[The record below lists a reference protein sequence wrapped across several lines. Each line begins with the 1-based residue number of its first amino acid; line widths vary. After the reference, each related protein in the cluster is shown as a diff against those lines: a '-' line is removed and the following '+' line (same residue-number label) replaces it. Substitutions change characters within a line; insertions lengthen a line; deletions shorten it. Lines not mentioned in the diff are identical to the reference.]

1 MIMDVLG
8 RFPTRS
14 NSKKQNGESMR
25 LQLTAVFEKVPLGYI
40 AYVEELPGA
49 NTQGRTMEEA
59 RANLFEAVEMTIEA
73 NRNLSEE
80 EIHDR
85 VMIKEPFAVL
95 TA

>member
-1 MIMDVLG
+1 
-8 RFPTRS
+8 
-14 NSKKQNGESMR
+14 MR
-25 LQLTAVFEKVPLGYI
+25 VQLTAVFEKVPLGYI

-49 NTQGRTMEEA
+49 NTQGRTLDEA
-59 RANLFEAVEMTIEA
+59 RSNLFEAVEMTIEA
-73 NRNLSEE
+73 NRSLSEE

>member
-1 MIMDVLG
+1 
-8 RFPTRS
+8 
-14 NSKKQNGESMR
+14 MR

-49 NTQGRTMEEA
+49 NTQGRTLEEA
-59 RANLFEAVEMTIEA
+59 RSNLFEAVEMTMEA
-73 NRNLSEE
+73 NRNLFEE
-80 EIHDR
+80 EINDK

>member
-1 MIMDVLG
+1 MSSGVARREAI
-8 RFPTRS
+8 R
-14 NSKKQNGESMR
+14 KKQNGESMR
-25 LQLTAVFEKVPLGYI
+25 VQLTAVFEKVPLGYI

-49 NTQGRTMEEA
+49 NTQGRTLEEA
-59 RANLFEAVEMTIEA
+59 RSNLFEAVEMTIEA